1 MFPLNFLNSSQI
13 KTYWEHKTFFSPI
26 QLYFM
31 FSNQIFLTKKQIA
44 SELDISPKTLY
55 RRLKKYEI
63 PYDGELIPLEKAKN
77 IADILT
83 KSPQK
88 DSNTNMEHRP

>member
-1 MFPLNFLNSSQI
+1 MLF
-13 KTYWEHKTFFSPI
+13 
-26 QLYFM
+26 
-31 FSNQIFLTKKQIA
+31 NQNFLTKQQIA
-44 SELDISPKTLY
+44 SHLDISPKTLY

-77 IADILT
+77 IVDILT

-88 DSNTNMEHRP
+88 DSNTHMDHRP